1 VGIKCGY
8 YRDQGLVFRILRR
21 LFNSKASEG
30 LVPVLKRVALVYT
43 LKLDIPL
50 PLYAAAQAA
59 EVDLVAV

>member
-1 VGIKCGY
+1 M
-8 YRDQGLVFRILRR
+8 FRILRR